1 MPKCANCGG
10 TGTRAEVIEP
20 DGMYQKL
27 IAICCADC
35 GVTHAV
41 AERYSPFEKIDAL
54 EKKIRLLQQAVD
66 SMSFGLHHSAWNNGD
81 ARSVGRVD

>member
-1 MPKCANCGG
+1 MAKCGTCGG
-10 TGTRAEVIEP
+10 TETKAELIEP
-20 DGMYQKL
+20 AGMYQKL
-27 IAICCADC
+27 IAICCVHC

-66 SMSFGLHHSAWNNGD
+66 SMSSGMQY
-81 ARSVGRVD
+81 RV